1 MSARIAASAARSA
14 AVTGSKRP
22 TVPLLSMLSEVRKNG
37 RITSPDFAASSS
49 TKLPKSTAVM
59 ECFPGPSRTN
69 EAAYDRQPRWGRRAA
84 SRSDCVH
91 FATEGLLRRGR
102 RNRDLPFVRRG
113 GILLQRGI
121 AIVVAFPPPSLG
133 VSSLDLGRLHPRAAL
148 FLPMFSPV
156 SRSGRARRA
165 EARTRTASP
174 RRSAMRQSGCCY
186 AVDRV
191 RDRRHSAAA
200 R

>member
-49 TKLPKSTAVM
+49 TKLPKSTAVI

-69 EAAYDRQPRWGRRAA
+69 IAAYDRQPRWGRRAA
-84 SRSDCVH
+84 SRSDCFH
-91 FATEGLLRRGR
+91 FTTEGLLRRGR

-148 FLPMFSPV
+148 FLPMFSPCADPGAPGGPKLGLGPQAPAD
-156 SRSGRARRA
+156 RPCANRDA
-165 EARTRTASP
+165 
-174 RRSAMRQSGCCY
+174 AMR
-186 AVDRV
+186 
-191 RDRRHSAAA
+191 
-200 R
+200 

>member
-49 TKLPKSTAVM
+49 TKLPKSTAGM
-59 ECFPGPSRTN
+59 EWFPGPSGTN

-84 SRSDCVH
+84 SRV
-91 FATEGLLRRGR
+91 GLCSFRHGGAPSKGR

-148 FLPMFSPV
+148 FLPMFSPCADPGAPGGPKLGPGPQAPPD
-156 SRSGRARRA
+156 RPCANRDA
-165 EARTRTASP
+165 
-174 RRSAMRQSGCCY
+174 AMR
-186 AVDRV
+186 
-191 RDRRHSAAA
+191 
-200 R
+200 